1 MGTVALKLTP
11 GDAGRRMRL
20 EDFEF
25 AEVQGG
31 NLYELARGVVVVS
44 EVPNPR
50 HFAQVS
56 AIKLQMFGHAV
67 ANPGRVYTVA
77 SGSECKLLAREF
89 EAERH
94 PDLAVYKRP
103 PPAADRTAW
112 RRYIPEIIIEV
123 VSEGSATRDYE
134 AKREEYLAVGVKE
147 YWIFDA
153 GREQMRVLRRY
164 RGRWSERALGPG
176 DVHHTR
182 LLPGLEFAVA
192 PVFTAARAI
201 DA

>member
-11 GDAGRRMRL
+11 GDAGRRMGL

-25 AEVQGG
+25 AEGQEGH
-31 NLYELARGVVVVS
+31 LYELGRGVVVVS

-56 AIKLQMFGHAV
+56 AIKLQLFGYAV

-77 SGSECKLLAREF
+77 SGGECKLLAREF
-89 EAERH
+89 ESERH
-94 PDLAVYKRP
+94 PDLAVYKKP
-103 PPAADRTAW
+103 PPAGGRTAW
-112 RRYIPEIIIEV
+112 RRYLPEIVIEV
-123 VSEGSATRDYE
+123 VSEGSEGRDYE
-134 AKREEYLAVGVKE
+134 EKREEYLAVGVKE

-153 GREQMRVLRRY
+153 GPEEMRVHRRY

-176 DVHHTR
+176 DVYRTR
-182 LLPGLEFAVA
+182 LLPGLAFAVG
-192 PVFTAARAI
+192 PVLAAARALG
-201 DA
+201 A